1 MLLRAVIR
9 EDMSM
14 SMVDELITDI
24 KRAVEYLDNH
34 FTINI
39 KDKADGQSV
48 EVGHSSCCSSG
59 TMSAILHD
67 AVGPHAVMSM
77 LPSAGQVCECVCA
90 DHHNATV
97 SLLHTCDG
105 T

>member
-48 EVGHSSCCSSG
+48 EVGLLGHAVHRSKF
-59 TMSAILHD
+59 AILVD
-67 AVGPHAVMSM
+67 
-77 LPSAGQVCECVCA
+77 
-90 DHHNATV
+90 
-97 SLLHTCDG
+97 SLALFCFLVLG
-105 T
+105 